1 MPSPRVRRL
10 LLDHETLT
18 SRLEAWPLIQ
28 ITGTAGMPPEIYR
41 FTYNIRGL
49 YVSREGEILE
59 RSVHVLE
66 VNLSLGY
73 PRRAPQCRMLT
84 PVFHPNFDD
93 SMVCIGDFW
102 AASEGLDDLII
113 RIGRMISYQ
122 EYNTKSPLNG
132 LAAKWAA
139 QNANLLPIDSRNIA
153 PPLKGENAA
162 AGDPSAEN
170 ISSPAIAKMT
180 RAASRPRS
188 YRRRRFQS
196 LPQRASRR
204 RANRKPTLG
213 RKKFQSNDFV
223 TVTGA
228 AALAAVHGG
237 MADVLA
243 LDDVDN
249 VFGDV
254 GGVVAN
260 AFEIFGHEDQ
270 FERGKNHAGIAH
282 HVGKQFA
289 KDLIAVVIDLIVHGE
304 NFLGELD
311 VAADDGVQ
319 RVANHFFGDFA
330 HAREIN
336 VRFYARVAKDA
347 DAGLR
352 DVDGLIADALEIVV
366 DARNSEDEAEVGG
379 HQLMQR
385 EHLDDAVVDFELKLV
400 DLVFFVE
407 NALGELFIGVEN
419 GMDGLVDGALGERA
433 HPEEPFFDDVEI
445 FFEVAFHLFL

>member
-28 ITGTAGMPPEIYR
+28 ITGTAWMPPEIYR

-162 AGDPSAEN
+162 AGDPSASN
-170 ISSPAIAKMT
+170 ISSPAIANDEG
-180 RAASRPRS
+180 RIAPPIVSPSEVPIASPADITPPS
-188 YRRRRFQS
+188 E
-196 LPQRASRR
+196 PQ
-204 RANRKPTLG
+204 
-213 RKKFQSNDFV
+213 
-223 TVTGA
+223 
-228 AALAAVHGG
+228 
-237 MADVLA
+237 ADPWSQKISI
-243 LDDVDN
+243 
-249 VFGDV
+249 
-254 GGVVAN
+254 
-260 AFEIFGHEDQ
+260 E
-270 FERGKNHAGIAH
+270 
-282 HVGKQFA
+282 
-289 KDLIAVVIDLIVHGE
+289 
-304 NFLGELD
+304 
-311 VAADDGVQ
+311 
-319 RVANHFFGDFA
+319 
-330 HAREIN
+330 
-336 VRFYARVAKDA
+336 
-347 DAGLR
+347 
-352 DVDGLIADALEIVV
+352 
-366 DARNSEDEAEVGG
+366 
-379 HQLMQR
+379 
-385 EHLDDAVVDFELKLV
+385 
-400 DLVFFVE
+400 
-407 NALGELFIGVEN
+407 
-419 GMDGLVDGALGERA
+419 
-433 HPEEPFFDDVEI
+433 
-445 FFEVAFHLFL
+445 